1 VFRLD
6 PAAERAQLERLR
18 ALRASRSES
27 ETSERLSAV
36 GKVARGGE
44 NLMPAILAAAEAS
57 ATVGEISDRLR
68 EVFGEYR
75 ETAA

>member
-1 VFRLD
+1 
-6 PAAERAQLERLR
+6 
-18 ALRASRSES
+18 
-27 ETSERLSAV
+27 
-36 GKVARGGE
+36 
-44 NLMPAILAAAEAS
+44 MPAILAAAEAS